1 MPLGSLA
8 GPLAGPLA
16 RTRFSLYAGSMTRP
30 FWFVL
35 GILSLLA
42 GAAGVVLPL
51 VPATPFLLLA
61 AYSFARSSPR
71 LHGWLLGHP
80 RFGPVI
86 TDWQAH
92 GAIAGNVKVTAVA
105 VILATFGGS
114 ILFGVP
120 GWILA
125 VQAVVLTA
133 VSIFILTRPGRPD
146 EL

>member
-1 MPLGSLA
+1 
-8 GPLAGPLA
+8 
-16 RTRFSLYAGSMTRP
+16 
-30 FWFVL
+30 
-35 GILSLLA
+35 
-42 GAAGVVLPL
+42 VVLPL

-61 AYSFARSSPR
+61 AYGFARSSPR

-92 GAIAGNVKVTAVA
+92 GAIAGRVKVTAVA

-125 VQAVVLTA
+125 VQGVALTA

-146 EL
+146 EP